1 MVDFNKEATI
11 GTPAHNVV
19 KILLLQARANVLE
32 ALEDYNKK
40 MCKGIEA
47 DQSILKSRL
56 LTWFLEHQAYLDRNL
71 KKKDWVQ
78 MQNRAK
84 ESLFFN
90 QDELKPEKIWEF
102 IKDLNKIIDKL
113 KVTRV
118 DTRVSYDR
126 SNVELDNEMNE
137 LF

>member
-40 MCKGIEA
+40 MSKGIEA

-90 QDELKPEKIWEF
+90 QEELEPEKIWDF

-118 DTRVSYDR
+118 DTRVAYDR

>member
-11 GTPAHNVV
+11 GTPAHNIV

-40 MCKGIEA
+40 MSKGIEA
-47 DQSILKSRL
+47 DQSVLKSRL

-71 KKKDWVQ
+71 NKKDWEQ
-78 MQNRAK
+78 MQKKAK
-84 ESLFFN
+84 ESLLFN
-90 QDELKPEKIWEF
+90 QDEIEPEKIWEF
-102 IKDLNKIIDKL
+102 IADLNMIIDKL

-118 DTRVSYDR
+118 DTRVAYDR
-126 SNVELDNEMNE
+126 SNVELDNEMND

>member
-40 MCKGIEA
+40 ISKGFEA
-47 DQSILKSRL
+47 DQSVLKSRL

-71 KKKDWVQ
+71 KKKDWDL
-78 MQNRAK
+78 MQNEAK
-84 ESLFFN
+84 KHLLFN
-90 QDELKPEKIWEF
+90 DKELEPETIWEF
-102 IKDLNKIIDKL
+102 VRDLNMIIDKL

-118 DTRVSYDR
+118 DTRIAYDR
-126 SNVELDNEMNE
+126 SNVELDNEMND